1 MPASFHLTLI
11 IDSLSP
17 GYHSSVRREISGTPL
32 RYGPHSARSSPVRQ
46 YIQSPAIEVGGG
58 SMKLQPPLGV
68 RTASQPVRAL
78 FLAALAAAMS
88 FPAHAQYVTTTLT
101 SSSDSLYVAVNPV
114 TNRIYLPNV
123 GVAGFTVLSGT
134 THSVLAYVNTP
145 SVTTLGA
152 MAVDAA
158 TNRIYALG
166 NVGYAATGNQ
176 VVVIDGAS
184 NSVIAT
190 IPMPACQSQE
200 NTGPTDLVVNT
211 TGNKV
216 YVLCQAN
223 VPGSGMSDAL
233 EIIDGATNTST
244 SIAVHR
250 AEDVAVNQ
258 VTNKVYFA
266 QVYDSVDQHSGSI
279 MVLDGATNA
288 VTANIF
294 GTPGDFT
301 NLSVNSATN
310 KVYAVDLYASAVD
323 IIDGA
328 SDTVTGTVAVNSA
341 AFSSSPNYG
350 GSQLVADPINN
361 KIYVPTA
368 PPASSPDSIGVTTVI
383 DGATNST
390 SQIDV
395 YGALFLDAVNNKI
408 YVDGYPYSY
417 NYFDY
422 AAPVIDGATGSVAA
436 IPAAGFDWPGGR
448 ATFAVNPVTKRAY
461 IASSGGSGPIYGVT
475 EVPNTNVGS
484 SSSFT
489 LPYQFSWSTA
499 YLAAQYTLSAVTV
512 AGVGPSDFSLA
523 SGTTCLPGTYSN
535 EQTCQL
541 IVQFDPTA
549 LGLRNATLT
558 LKGTFTASGS
568 TTEQDVSI
576 PLSGLGTGSQ
586 VSVSPGLIS
595 NVAGKGTAGYTGDGG
610 IATTAQLK
618 LPFGSALDT
627 AGNLYIADSA
637 NQVVRRVDALTG
649 QITTVAGTGTEGFT
663 GDGQAAT
670 SADLAQPSSVAI
682 DGAGNLYI
690 ADSAND
696 RIREVDSATKLI
708 HTVAGGGS
716 SPLTSG
722 VVNNALQTALSWPRA
737 VVADGSGNLFIAEGA
752 NVEEV
757 YLATGGLLGI
767 AGTGAHGYN
776 GDDTLASGK
785 AQLNYPWAL
794 ALDAVGD
801 LYIADRGNHR
811 IRRVNLA
818 ANTITTVAGT
828 GVAGN
833 SGDYGVATSA
843 ELFLPSSVA
852 VDAAGDIYIA
862 DSENARVRK
871 IDASTG
877 IINTV
882 VGTTP
887 ALNSESI
894 GDGGPSTSAQ
904 LSFPVG
910 VTLDAVGDLYVTDRL
925 ANVVRKVTASG
936 APLPFAETP
945 VGTKSADL
953 QATVAN
959 IGNLPLSLS
968 SLTASAN
975 YGIETTSTC
984 QNSSLLVP
992 GSSCAVVVYA
1002 APTVGGDPAGTLTL
1016 TDNAWNS
1023 ATQQVALSIGTTGN
1037 SSLTLAPASVG
1048 GTGTSSP
1055 LTVNFTSPAAVATVR
1070 VVTQGV
1076 EDLDF
1081 TAGAG
1086 TNCAAGSYLS
1096 GQSCRVT
1103 VEFTPKAPGM
1113 RLGAVQ
1119 LLDAA
1124 GNVVYQKLLTG
1135 VGQGSQVELVPGV
1148 ITTAAGNATAGN
1160 TGDGGPATSAELTQ
1174 AYGAAV
1180 DAGGNLYIADQGSH
1194 TVRRVD
1200 GKTDVITTVAGTGTE
1215 GFSGDGQPAAS
1226 AQLAAPQGVAVDG
1239 AGNLYIADSA
1249 NNRIRKVDAVTGII
1263 TTVAGDGAAGYSGD
1277 NQPAVG
1283 AELNWPFSVTVD
1295 GSGSLYIPDANH
1307 TVRKVDGNGVISTV
1321 AGTGV
1326 AGRSAGVAATNAQLN
1341 NPWSVA
1347 VDAAGN
1353 LFIADRGNGRICEV
1367 DATTGLLDTI
1377 VGQGGKKVDTSD
1389 PLYLPSSVAV
1399 DASGSVYYSVSGY
1412 GQVYKVAGTATL
1424 ISQLALA
1431 GGGASTGDGGS
1442 ADGALLAYP
1451 TGLAMDGSGNLFIT
1465 DSTRVRKVSASGAA
1479 LTFSPSG
1486 QSLNTYLTNSGNTEL
1501 NLSTVTLQNTKVG
1514 FSDNADCITA
1524 SGTSAVPSAAVPGSY
1539 CLAQVTFTSKF
1550 AGTVS
1555 TTLTFIDDALN
1566 KTGSQQ
1572 TVTLNG
1578 ATLSP
1583 SSLPV
1588 LATCS
1593 R

>member
-1 MPASFHLTLI
+1 
-11 IDSLSP
+11 
-17 GYHSSVRREISGTPL
+17 
-32 RYGPHSARSSPVRQ
+32 
-46 YIQSPAIEVGGG
+46 
-58 SMKLQPPLGV
+58 MKLQPPLAV
-68 RTASQPVRAL
+68 RMVFKPVHAF
-78 FLAALAAAMS
+78 FLALLATIMS
-88 FPAHAQYVTTTLT
+88 SPGQAQYVTTTLT

-123 GVAGFTVLSGT
+123 GVAGFTTLNGT
-134 THSVLAYVNTP
+134 THSVVAYVSTP

-152 MAVDAA
+152 MAVNAL
-158 TNRIYALG
+158 TNKIYAVG
-166 NVGYAATGNQ
+166 NVGFASTGNQ
-176 VVVIDGAS
+176 VVVIDGSS
-184 NSVIAT
+184 NSVTAT
-190 IPMPACQSQE
+190 IPMPACQSQAS
-200 NTGPTDLVVNT
+200 TGPTELVVNT

-216 YVLCQAN
+216 YVLCQAS

-233 EIIDGATNTST
+233 EIIDGATNTAS

-250 AEDVAVNQ
+250 AEDVAVNE

-266 QVYDSVDQHSGSI
+266 QIYDSVDQHSGSI
-279 MVLDGATNA
+279 MVLDGATSA
-288 VTANIF
+288 VIANIF
-294 GTPGDFT
+294 GTPGDFR
-301 NLSVNSATN
+301 NLSVNTATN
-310 KVYAVDLYASAVD
+310 KVYAVDLYASSVD
-323 IIDGA
+323 IIDG
-328 SDTVTGTVAVNSA
+328 SSNTVTGTVAVNSA
-341 AFSSSPNYG
+341 PFSYNPNYG
-350 GSQLVADPINN
+350 GSQLVADPVNN
-361 KIYVPTA
+361 KVYVPTA
-368 PPASSPDSIGVTTVI
+368 PAASTPNGIGVTTVI
-383 DGATNST
+383 NGAMNAT

-395 YGALFLDAVNNKI
+395 YGALFLNPVDDKI
-408 YVDGYPYSY
+408 YVDGHPYSY
-417 NYFDY
+417 NYFNY
-422 AAPVIDGATGSVAA
+422 AAPVIDGDTGNVAA
-436 IPAAGFDWPGGR
+436 IPAAGFAWPGGR
-448 ATFAVNPVTKRAY
+448 ASFAVNPVTRRTY
-461 IASSGGSGPIYGVT
+461 IAGSGGSGPIYVVN
-475 EVPNTNVGS
+475 EVPKTSIGS
-484 SSSFT
+484 SSALT
-489 LPYQFSWSTA
+489 LAYQFSWSSA
-499 YLAAQYTLSAVTV
+499 YFGAVYSLNAVTI
-512 AGVGPSDFSLA
+512 AGVGPSDFSLV

-541 IVQFDPTA
+541 IVQFNPTA

-558 LKGTFTASGS
+558 LKGTFTTSGS

-586 VSVSPGLIS
+586 ASVTPGLIS
-595 NVAGKGTAGYTGDGG
+595 NVAGKGTAGYTGNGG
-610 IATTAQLK
+610 AATTAQLN

-627 AGNLYIADSA
+627 ADNLYIADSA
-637 NQVVRRVDALTG
+637 NQVVRRVDAQTG
-649 QITTVAGTGTEGFT
+649 QITTVAGTGTEGFS

-696 RIREVDSATKLI
+696 RIREVDSATGLI

-716 SPLTSG
+716 SPLTTG
-722 VVNNALQTALSWPRA
+722 VINNALQTALSWPRA
-737 VVADGSGNLFIAEGA
+737 VVADGSGDLFITEGA

-757 YLATGGLLGI
+757 YLATGGLVGI

-776 GDDTLASGK
+776 GDDILASGR

-794 ALDAVGD
+794 ALDAAGD

-811 IRRVNLA
+811 IRRLNLA

-833 SGDYGVATSA
+833 SGDYGAATSA

-871 IDASTG
+871 VDASTG

-887 ALNSESI
+887 ALNAESI

-910 VTLDAVGDLYVTDRL
+910 VTLDAMGDLYVTDRL

-936 APLPFAETP
+936 APLQFAETS
-945 VGTKSADL
+945 VGSKSADL
-953 QATVAN
+953 KATVAN
-959 IGNLPLSLS
+959 IGNVPLNLN

-975 YGIETTSTC
+975 YGIDTTSTC

-992 GSSCAVVVYA
+992 GSSCAVIVYA
-1002 APTVGGDPAGTLTL
+1002 APTVAGDPAGSLTL

-1037 SSLTLAPASVG
+1037 ASLTLAPASVG
-1048 GTGTSSP
+1048 GSGTSSP
-1055 LTVNFTSPAAVATVR
+1055 LDANFTSPAAVATVR

-1081 TAGAG
+1081 TAAAG
-1086 TNCAAGSYLS
+1086 TNCAAGSYLG

-1119 LLDAA
+1119 LLDAT

-1148 ITTAAGNATAGN
+1148 ITTAAGNGTAGN

-1180 DAGGNLYIADQGSH
+1180 DAGGNLYIADQGGH

-1200 GKTDVITTVAGTGTE
+1200 AKTDVMTTVAGTGTE
-1215 GFSGDGQPAAS
+1215 GFSGDGQPATS

-1263 TTVAGDGAAGYSGD
+1263 STVAGDGAAGYSGD

-1326 AGRSAGVAATNAQLN
+1326 AGLGSGVAATNAQLN

-1367 DATTGLLDTI
+1367 DATTGVLDTI
-1377 VGQGGKKVDTSD
+1377 VGQGGKKVATSD

-1399 DASGSVYYSVSGY
+1399 DAGGSVYYSVSGY

-1424 ISQLALA
+1424 VTQLALA

-1442 ADGALLAYP
+1442 AYGASLTYP
-1451 TGLAMDGSGNLFIT
+1451 TGLAMDGMGNLFVT
-1465 DSTRVRKVSASGAA
+1465 DSTRVRKVSAAGAS
-1479 LTFSPSG
+1479 LTFSPRG
-1486 QSLNTYLTNSGNTEL
+1486 QSLNTYLTNIGNTEL
-1501 NLSTVTLQNTKVG
+1501 NLNTVTLQNTKVG
-1514 FSDNADCITA
+1514 FSDQADCITA
-1524 SGTSAVPSAAVPGSY
+1524 SGTSAVPSKAVPGSY
-1539 CLAQVTFTSKF
+1539 CIAQVTFTSKA
-1550 AGTVS
+1550 AGSVS
-1555 TTLTFIDDALN
+1555 TTLTFTDDALN
-1566 KTGSQQ
+1566 RTGSQQ
-1572 TVTLNG
+1572 TLTLNG
-1578 ATLSP
+1578 ASQ
-1583 SSLPV
+1583 
-1588 LATCS
+1588 
-1593 R
+1593 